1 MRRAKDPSVSDFHRD
16 MNEHPQ
22 ANYKKVGGSFV
33 VELDS
38 MISNWR
44 LIIWKAVK
52 DPIREGYVVP
62 DISGNRY
69 VWDAVAEG
77 EYEDKA
83 NAQVAY
89 DGITGEGDVQEYSDS
104 HPYDGPRPSY
114 HERAGNAWPM
124 IEDP

>member
-22 ANYKKVGGSFV
+22 ANYKKVGDSFV

-52 DPIREGYVVP
+52 DPIRNGYVVP
-62 DISGNRY
+62 DESGNRY
-69 VWDAVAEG
+69 AWDALAEG
-77 EYEDKA
+77 EYMNKA
-83 NAQVAY
+83 DAQAAY
-89 DGITGEGDVQEYSDS
+89 DGIKGEGDVHEYSDS
-104 HPYDGPRPSY
+104 HPYDGPRSSY
-114 HERAGNAWPM
+114 DERTG
-124 IEDP
+124 ES